1 MPSTEELV
9 NDALSGSVRAL
20 AKLITLVEN
29 EMPEALEALR
39 RLYPKTGKAYLIGI
53 TGPPGSGKSTLTDKI
68 TKELRKKDFTVGIIA
83 VDPTSP
89 FTGGALLGDRLRM
102 QDITSDEGV
111 FVRSMATRG
120 TLGGLTK
127 ATADTIKILDACGKD
142 FIIIETVGVGQ
153 DEVDIVKTADTTI
166 LISVPGLGDDIQ
178 ALKAGIMEIA
188 DIFVVNKADREGAD
202 RLMTELSLMLDL
214 SPAKNAWR
222 PPILKTVGTLGEGI
236 SELAEKILAHR
247 KFLEEGEGLIKKRN
261 IRAREEIINL
271 IEKEISKYIHK
282 MLKYDLAFDEVI
294 EKVVAREKDPYSY
307 AQTVTEPF
315 ARYYQI
321 YKVIRKGPRVPNSGV
336 KRISN
341 GCHRATFGYS
351 FTLPKISLAIISFI
365 ISSVPPPMR
374 LRRMSRQYLCTG
386 YSIM

>member
-1 MPSTEELV
+1 
-9 NDALSGSVRAL
+9 
-20 AKLITLVEN
+20 
-29 EMPEALEALR
+29 
-39 RLYPKTGKAYLIGI
+39 
-53 TGPPGSGKSTLTDKI
+53 
-68 TKELRKKDFTVGIIA
+68 
-83 VDPTSP
+83 
-89 FTGGALLGDRLRM
+89 
-102 QDITSDEGV
+102 
-111 FVRSMATRG
+111 
-120 TLGGLTK
+120 
-127 ATADTIKILDACGKD
+127 
-142 FIIIETVGVGQ
+142 VGQ

-214 SPAKNAWR
+214 SPAKSAWR

-321 YKVIRKGPRVPNSGV
+321 YKVDKKS
-336 KRISN
+336 
-341 GCHRATFGYS
+341 A
-351 FTLPKISLAIISFI
+351 
-365 ISSVPPPMR
+365 
-374 LRRMSRQYLCTG
+374 
-386 YSIM
+386 

>member
-9 NDALSGSVRAL
+9 RDVLSGSVRAL

-29 EMPEALEALR
+29 EMPDALEALR
-39 RLYPKTGKAYLIGI
+39 MLYPRTGRAYIIGI

-68 TKELRKKDFTVGIIA
+68 TKELRKKDYTVGIIA

-127 ATADTIKILDACGKD
+127 ATADTIKVLDAFGKD

-178 ALKAGIMEIA
+178 ALKAGVMEIA
-188 DIFVVNKADREGAD
+188 DVFVVNKADREGAD
-202 RLMTELSLMLDL
+202 RVVTELSLMLDL
-214 SPAKNAWR
+214 SPVKSAWR

-236 SELAEKILAHR
+236 SELAEKVLAHR
-247 KFLEEGEGLIKKRN
+247 KFLEEGEGLFKKRN
-261 IRAREEIINL
+261 SRAREEIIDL

-282 MLKYDLAFDEVI
+282 MLKYDVAFDEVI

-307 AQTVTEPF
+307 AQTITEPF
-315 ARYYQI
+315 AKYYQI
-321 YKVIRKGPRVPNSGV
+321 YKIDKKVS
-336 KRISN
+336 
-341 GCHRATFGYS
+341 
-351 FTLPKISLAIISFI
+351 
-365 ISSVPPPMR
+365 
-374 LRRMSRQYLCTG
+374 
-386 YSIM
+386 

>member
-9 NDALSGSVRAL
+9 NDAISGSVRAL
-20 AKLITLVEN
+20 AKLITMVEN

-39 RLYPKTGKAYLIGI
+39 RLYPQTGKAYIIGI

-68 TKELRKKDFTVGIIA
+68 TKELRKQNFTVGIIA

-120 TLGGLTK
+120 TLGGLSK
-127 ATADTIKILDACGKD
+127 ATADTVKVLDAFGKD

-153 DEVDIVKTADTTI
+153 DEVDIVKTADTTL

-178 ALKAGIMEIA
+178 AMKAGIMEIG

-202 RLMTELSLMLDL
+202 RVVTELSLMLDL
-214 SPAKNAWR
+214 SPAKSAWR
-222 PPILKTVGTLGEGI
+222 PPVVKTVGTVGEGI
-236 SELAEKILAHR
+236 QDLAVKILAHR
-247 KFLEEGEGLIKKRN
+247 KFLEEGEGLVKKRN
-261 IRAREEIINL
+261 TRAREEIINL

-282 MLKYDLAFDEVI
+282 MLKYDVTFDEVI
-294 EKVVAREKDPYSY
+294 EQVVARQKDPYSY
-307 AQTVTEPF
+307 AQTITEPF
-315 ARYYQI
+315 AKYYQI
-321 YKVIRKGPRVPNSGV
+321 YKVDKAKN
-336 KRISN
+336 
-341 GCHRATFGYS
+341 
-351 FTLPKISLAIISFI
+351 
-365 ISSVPPPMR
+365 
-374 LRRMSRQYLCTG
+374 
-386 YSIM
+386 

>member
-9 NDALSGSVRAL
+9 KEALSGSVRAL
-20 AKLITLVEN
+20 GKLITLVEN
-29 EMPEALEALR
+29 EMPEATEALR
-39 RLYPKTGKAYLIGI
+39 RLYPQTGKAYIIGI

-68 TKELRKKDFTVGIIA
+68 TKELRKKEYTVGIIA

-127 ATADTIKILDACGKD
+127 ATADTIKLLDAFGKD

-202 RLMTELSLMLDL
+202 RVVTELSLMLDL
-214 SPAKNAWR
+214 SPVKSAWR
-222 PPILKTVGTLGEGI
+222 PPVLKTVGTLGEGI

-247 KFLEEGEGLIKKRN
+247 KFLEEGEGLLKKRN
-261 IRAREEIINL
+261 SRAREEIIDL

-282 MLKYDLAFDEVI
+282 MLKYDVTFDEVI

-307 AQTVTEPF
+307 AQTITEPF
-315 ARYYQI
+315 AKYYQI
-321 YKVIRKGPRVPNSGV
+321 YKIDK
-336 KRISN
+336 K
-341 GCHRATFGYS
+341 
-351 FTLPKISLAIISFI
+351 
-365 ISSVPPPMR
+365 SV
-374 LRRMSRQYLCTG
+374 
-386 YSIM
+386 

>member
-1 MPSTEELV
+1 MPNTQELV
-9 NDALSGSVRAL
+9 NDAISGSVRAL
-20 AKLITLVEN
+20 AKLITMVEN
-29 EMPEALEALR
+29 EMPEALQALR
-39 RLYPKTGKAYLIGI
+39 QLYPRTGKAYIIGI

-68 TKELRKKDFTVGIIA
+68 TKELRKQNFTVGIIA

-120 TLGGLTK
+120 TLGGLSR
-127 ATADTIKILDACGKD
+127 ATADTVKVLDAFGKD

-153 DEVDIVKTADTTI
+153 DEVDIVKTADTTL

-178 ALKAGIMEIA
+178 ALKAGIMEIG

-202 RLMTELSLMLDL
+202 RVVTELSLMLDL
-214 SPAKNAWR
+214 SPAKSAWR
-222 PPILKTVGTLGEGI
+222 PPVVKTVGTLGEGV

-247 KFLEEGEGLIKKRN
+247 KFLEEGEGLVKKRN

-282 MLKYDLAFDEVI
+282 MLKYDVSFDEVI
-294 EKVVAREKDPYSY
+294 DQVVARQKDPYSY

-315 ARYYQI
+315 AKYYQI
-321 YKVIRKGPRVPNSGV
+321 YKVDKA
-336 KRISN
+336 K
-341 GCHRATFGYS
+341 
-351 FTLPKISLAIISFI
+351 K
-365 ISSVPPPMR
+365 
-374 LRRMSRQYLCTG
+374 
-386 YSIM
+386 

>member
-9 NDALSGSVRAL
+9 KDALSGSVRAL

-29 EMPEALEALR
+29 EMPESMEALQ
-39 RLYPKTGKAYLIGI
+39 RLYPQTGKAYIVGI

-68 TKELRKKDFTVGIIA
+68 TKELRKKEYTVGIIA

-89 FTGGALLGDRLRM
+89 FTGGALLGDRLRLH
-102 QDITSDEGV
+102 DITSDEGV

-120 TLGGLTK
+120 TLGGLSK
-127 ATADTIKILDACGKD
+127 ATADTIKILDAFGKD

-202 RLMTELSLMLDL
+202 RVITELSLMLDL
-214 SPAKNAWR
+214 SPVKSDWK
-222 PPILKTVGTLGEGI
+222 PPIVKTVGTLGEGV

-247 KFLEEGEGLIKKRN
+247 KFLEEGPGLMKKRN
-261 IRAREEIINL
+261 SRAREEIINL

-282 MLKYDLAFDEVI
+282 MLKYDVAFDEVI

-307 AQTVTEPF
+307 ARAITEPF
-315 ARYYQI
+315 AKYYQV
-321 YKVIRKGPRVPNSGV
+321 YKIDK
-336 KRISN
+336 K
-341 GCHRATFGYS
+341 
-351 FTLPKISLAIISFI
+351 
-365 ISSVPPPMR
+365 SV
-374 LRRMSRQYLCTG
+374 
-386 YSIM
+386 